1 VRVPAVW
8 FLGVIAAAA
17 AVPVVT
23 AAPVVN
29 PSDVRVSNR
38 PKEVER
44 CTLLA
49 NFSSDSEPEELGV
62 MVMSDLK
69 KRVSQAGGDTLLLS
83 VKQGRVELA
92 KAYLCGAT
100 ATSAPPAATDAPAPP
115 SPRETVVEATPV
127 RKPAT
132 DDRPVLRY
140 VPKHEELKYTF
151 GGAPAARRI
160 QPGTRIVSWT
170 EDCYDGAVTKPDQI
184 PSKVQLP
191 GHDNPQTGPFFVEG
205 AEPGDTLAIHIEKL
219 EPARDHGIS
228 SSFPGFGA
236 LNATDRTALLH
247 ADLPETVW
255 FYQVDREKRVLR
267 TRSGDEKLSWE
278 VPLAPF
284 LGCLGVAPANGEAR
298 STIVPD
304 YFGGNMDCP
313 EVRAGNTVYLGV
325 RVPGALLSFGDG
337 HLGMG
342 DGEIIGT
349 AVEGAMNVELTV
361 DLVKKRETPWPRI
374 ENDDW
379 LMSVGAGR
387 PLEDAARVAF
397 KDMVQWV
404 REKTGLSEMDAYQF
418 VSQNARAPIVQIVDP
433 NYTVLVRIA
442 KSRLPYPSPK

>member
-1 VRVPAVW
+1 MGDSVKTGIAFAFVFASS
-8 FLGVIAAAA
+8 AAALA
-17 AVPVVT
+17 A
-23 AAPVVN
+23 
-29 PSDVRVSNR
+29 DVRVVAK
-38 PKEVER
+38 PEEVR
-44 CTLLA
+44 QCRLVADLT
-49 NFSSDSEPEELGV
+49 SSEPEDLGV
-62 MVMSDLK
+62 MVMTDLK
-69 KRVSQAGGDTLLLS
+69 RRASQSGGDTLF
-83 VKQGRVELA
+83 VAVNRGRIDAA
-92 KAYLCGAT
+92 KAYLCAARAEARPAPVTAT
-100 ATSAPPAATDAPAPP
+100 ADTALDAGA
-115 SPRETVVEATPV
+115 
-127 RKPAT
+127 
-132 DDRPVLRY
+132 VLHY

-151 GGAPAARRI
+151 GGVPAAKRI
-160 QPGTRIVSWT
+160 RPGTRIVSWT
-170 EDCYDGAVTKPDQI
+170 EDCYDGAVTKPGQV

-191 GHDNPQTGPFFVEG
+191 GHDNPQTGPFYVDG

-219 EPARDHGIS
+219 EPARDYGIS

-255 FYQVDREKRVLR
+255 FYRVDRGKKVLR
-267 TRSGDEKLSWE
+267 TQSQDGKQAWE

-284 LGCLGVAPANGEAR
+284 LGCLGVSPAHGEAR

-337 HLGMG
+337 HLAQG

-361 DLVKKRETPWPRI
+361 DLIKRRETPWPRI
-374 ENDDW
+374 ENSEW
-379 LMSVGAGR
+379 IMSVGAGR

-397 KDMVQWV
+397 KDMIQWV

-418 VSQNARAPIVQIVDP
+418 VSQNARAPVVQIVDP
-433 NYTVLVRIA
+433 NYTVLVKIE
-442 KSRLPYPSPK
+442 KSRLPSAR